1 MQECHKHQVPFVLVS
16 GGFTFFTERLKAR
29 LGFEHAF
36 ANELEVADGKL
47 TGRVLGRVIDAQAK
61 AEILAQ
67 FAAQYGGRSVAV
79 GDGAND
85 IPMLQAADFG
95 IAFRA
100 KPKTQAHADLCINH
114 NGLAALRHWFA

>member
-1 MQECHKHQVPFVLVS
+1 MLVS
-16 GGFTFFTERLKAR
+16 GGFTFFTDRLKTR

-36 ANELEVADGKL
+36 ANELEVAGGKL
-47 TGRVLGRVIDAQAK
+47 TGRVLGRVIDAQTK

-95 IAFRA
+95 VAFHA

-114 NGLAALRHWFA
+114 NGLAALRRWFT

>member
-1 MQECHKHQVPFVLVS
+1 M
-16 GGFTFFTERLKAR
+16 
-29 LGFEHAF
+29 
-36 ANELEVADGKL
+36 
-47 TGRVLGRVIDAQAK
+47 IDAQAK

-95 IAFRA
+95 VAFHA